1 MSDQPRVG
9 RLFGVGLGPG
19 DPELVTRKALRV
31 IREAH
36 VVAYPTAK
44 HGRSIA
50 RSIVAAELVNG
61 QTELPMVYPV
71 TTEVPSDSADY
82 DDALEDFYDRM
93 ADQIGAHLE
102 HGHDVAVLCEGD
114 PFFYGSYIYLHDR
127 LAHRFPTEVIPGISS
142 VTAAASRLGV
152 ALVRGDAPMTVL
164 PATLSEDALAA
175 QLKRPGAFVIIKVGR
190 NFTKARNALRR
201 AAIADRALY
210 IERATMQAER
220 VLRLEEADAAQI
232 PYFSLIV
239 VPANEA
245 SDDKPIQSSAG
256 EITVVGLGPGAPEWT
271 TEEVSQAL
279 AEATDL
285 VGYQPYLD
293 RVPVRAAQQRHGSDN
308 KVEAERARH
317 AIALALAGRRVC
329 VVSSGD
335 PGIFA
340 MATAVVEAVE
350 DGPESWRSVSVRVLP
365 GISAMQAAAA
375 RVGAPLG
382 HDFCVLSLSNR
393 LKPWDVIVQRI
404 RAALSADLCLALY
417 NPVSSERRWQLAE
430 AREIML
436 QHRAPETPV
445 VLGRNLG
452 KANEEVTVTELR
464 RMDPASVDMQTIIL
478 VGSST
483 TRAFT
488 MADGRTLVYTP
499 RTYSAQPEPANATVN
514 GVVAP

>member
-1 MSDQPRVG
+1 MSGQSRSG

-31 IREAH
+31 IGEAH
-36 VVAYPTAK
+36 VIAYPTAK

-50 RSIVAAELVNG
+50 RSIVAAELVHG
-61 QTELPMVYPV
+61 QIELPMVYPV
-71 TTEVPSDSADY
+71 TTEMPSGSVDY
-82 DDALEDFYDRM
+82 DEALEAFYDR
-93 ADQIGAHLE
+93 AAAEIGAHLE
-102 HGHDVAVLCEGD
+102 QGRDVAVLCEGD
-114 PFFYGSYIYLHDR
+114 PLFYGSYIYLHDR
-127 LAHRFPTEVIPGISS
+127 LAHRFPTAVIPGISS
-142 VTAAASRLGV
+142 VTAASSRLGV

-164 PATLSEDALAA
+164 PATLPEDALAA
-175 QLKRPGAFVIIKVGR
+175 QLKCAGAFVIIKVGR

-201 AAIADRALY
+201 AGIAHRALY
-210 IERATMQAER
+210 IERATMSAER
-220 VLRLEEADAAQI
+220 VLRLEEADAAQV

-239 VPANEA
+239 VPASEA
-245 SDDKPIQSSAG
+245 EDETPAQSLAG
-256 EITVVGLGPGAPEWT
+256 EVTVVGLGPGAPEWT
-271 TEEVSQAL
+271 TEEVSRAL

-285 VGYQPYLD
+285 VGYEPYLD
-293 RVPVRAAQQRHGSDN
+293 RVPMRAGQQRHGSDN

-317 AIALALAGRRVC
+317 AISLALAGRRVC

-340 MATAVVEAVE
+340 MATAVVEAIE
-350 DGPESWRSVSVRVLP
+350 EGPESWRGVNVRVLP

-404 RAALSADLCLALY
+404 KAAVGADLCLAIY
-417 NPVSSERRWQLAE
+417 NPVSSQRRWQLAE
-430 AREIML
+430 AREIVL
-436 QHRAPETPV
+436 QHRAPHTPV

-452 KANEEVTVTELR
+452 KANEQVTVTDLGS
-464 RMDPASVDMQTIIL
+464 MDPAAVDMQTVLLI
-478 VGSST
+478 GSST
-483 TRAFT
+483 TKAFT

-499 RTYSAQPEPANATVN
+499 RTYSTSDATADATANGAI
-514 GVVAP
+514 AP